1 MAYLEFIS
9 DEHLF
14 KCLSDLYSVYEKC
27 KENINLNKFYKNKVD
42 PIKFNFD
49 MQFNEISIKEYIL
62 SEIARKN
69 DKTINNAIGTFHENL
84 IGGIKDFE
92 NLKLSGS
99 DVRKLDNTIFA
110 EIKNKHNTIKGED
123 LKGIHNKLSEIADNH
138 PNSTCYLVQ
147 IIALKSQNKIWEF
160 SSKGIEYRHPR
171 VRIISADKFY
181 ELVTGRKN
189 AFKELCDILP
199 QATQDFL
206 SIKNNKFKISISD
219 NSVYNDLKEKA
230 AMYNS
235 SILDQIFNDTFN
247 SYNGFNNY
255 PSFNE

>member
-1 MAYLEFIS
+1 MAYLQFIS

-14 KCLSDLYSVYEKC
+14 KCLSALYSVYEKC
-27 KENINLNKFYKNKVD
+27 KEGIDLNKFYKNKVD

-49 MQFNEISIKEYIL
+49 MQFNEINIKEYVL

-84 IGGIKDFE
+84 LGGIKGFE
-92 NLKLSGS
+92 NIKLGGY

-123 LKGIHNKLSEIADNH
+123 LKGIHNKLSEIADNY
-138 PNSTCYLVQ
+138 PNSTCYLVH
-147 IIALKSQNKIWEF
+147 IIALKSRNEIWEF
-160 SSKGIEYRHPR
+160 TSKGKPYRHPR
-171 VRIISADKFY
+171 VRLISADKFY

-206 SIKNNKFKISISD
+206 AMQNNKCKITNLD
-219 NSVYNDLKEKA
+219 NRVYIDLKEKA
-230 AMYNS
+230 ALYNS
-235 SILDQIFNDTFN
+235 NILDQIFSDTFD
-247 SYNGFNNY
+247 SYNGFSDY
-255 PSFNE
+255 PTFNE